1 MENKGEEYNFPSD
14 TDTMVSGLTRI
25 MGATHQEDQ
34 HRSSTQTQQD
44 QGLIVCLLKLTFN
57 F

>member
-34 HRSSTQTQQD
+34 HRSSTQTQHD